1 MNNNDH
7 YVPQFLLRR
16 FCNDDGRLHVFDK
29 WNDRSFVSSTRNVA
43 SEKGFYDVKLDDEIV
58 SFEPLLSTFE
68 NAALEALNAV
78 VENNSLAVL
87 SDADRVN
94 VAYFLAIQT
103 LRTRAQREMLA
114 QMDQGMRDTLP
125 FKGVAPED
133 LPDDFYR
140 NGEQLKADSVL
151 HLPMAEEFVPHFLA
165 KDWCLNA
172 PPAGATFFVSDHPVV
187 RRNIHP
193 PPSFMGN
200 NGIASEGIQIYL
212 PLSAD
217 LILCM
222 LCPTLITPFREQQK
236 ELTEPIPILTA
247 IDTGRA
253 FVIPAECVTYC
264 NSLQVAYSE
273 RFVFSCNDDFSLAKG
288 MLSTNPELRK
298 PSHVVVQ

>member
-16 FCNDDGRLHVFDK
+16 FCNADKRLHVFDK

-43 SEKGFYDVKLDDEIV
+43 SEKGFYDLQLEGEAV
-58 SFEPLLSTFE
+58 SFEPLLCAFE
-68 NAALEALNAV
+68 NSALGALNAV
-78 VENNSLAVL
+78 VDNNSLAVL
-87 SDADRVN
+87 SYEDRVN
-94 VAYFLAIQT
+94 IAYFLAIQT

-140 NGEQLKADSVL
+140 DDDQLKADSIMNL
-151 HLPMAEEFVPHFLA
+151 QMAEEFVPHFLS
-165 KDWCLNA
+165 KCWCLNA
-172 PPAGATFFVSDHPVV
+172 PPSETSFFISDHPVV
-187 RRNIHP
+187 RRNINP

-212 PLSAD
+212 PLSAN
-217 LILCM
+217 LILCL
-222 LCPTLITPFREQQK
+222 LCPTLIAPFREKQK
-236 ELTEPIPILTA
+236 ELDDPIPILTA
-247 IDTGRA
+247 VDTGRA
-253 FVIPAECVTYC
+253 FMIPSECVIYC

-273 RFVFSCNDDFSLAKG
+273 RFVFSCDGDFSLAQD

-298 PSHVVVQ
+298 PTHVVVQ